1 MHHSVLLQP
10 AIDSLAVK
18 PDGLYIDG
26 TFGEGGHSFEIL
38 KRGGRVL
45 GIDWDDSQIKDSAV
59 AKAMADKQNLTL
71 VVGNFADIEKIAKE
85 NNFFP
90 VDGIFVDLGLS
101 MKQIS
106 QSGRGFSYKNSHE
119 VLDMRISLD
128 NDLTAEKIINH
139 YSQSEL
145 YEIFAKNSEEINSQA
160 IADYIVHT
168 RSIKPIKTVGDLNQL
183 LERIVGK
190 DDKQVKARIYQGLR
204 IAVNHEFDNLK
215 SFLKQAI
222 GLLKKDGRLV
232 VISFHSVEDRIVKN
246 FIRENDLLQIN
257 KKAIRSLEKKK
268 YERAAKLR
276 IISQS

>member
-45 GIDWDDSQIKDSAV
+45 GIDWDDSQIKEQRSNIKDE
-59 AKAMADKQNLTL
+59 KLTL
-71 VVGNFADIEKIAKE
+71 VTGNFADIEKIAKE

-90 VDGIFVDLGLS
+90 VDGIIVDLGLS

-246 FIRENDLLQIN
+246 FIRENHLLQIN

-268 YERAAKLR
+268 YERSAKLR
-276 IISQS
+276 IICQS

>member
-45 GIDWDDSQIKDSAV
+45 GIDWDDSQIKEQRSNIKDE
-59 AKAMADKQNLTL
+59 KLTL
-71 VVGNFADIEKIAKE
+71 VTGNFADIEKIAKE

-90 VDGIFVDLGLS
+90 VDGIIVDLGLS

-168 RSIKPIKTVGDLNQL
+168 RSIKPIKTVGDLNKL

-246 FIRENDLLQIN
+246 FIRENHLLQIN

-268 YERAAKLR
+268 YERSAKLR
-276 IISQS
+276 IICQS